1 MKVDKSIHKTQ
12 VIILA
17 NTREL
22 IRQIYS
28 VLETF
33 GKHIGVS
40 LVIGESQANI
50 ENAQILITVP
60 GFLYN
65 KLTSR
70 KVTLDFS
77 HLKMVVYDEADEL
90 LIQKDNQKFFEEF

>member
-1 MKVDKSIHKTQ
+1 
-12 VIILA
+12 
-17 NTREL
+17 
-22 IRQIYS
+22 

-33 GKHIGVS
+33 GSHIGVT

-50 ENAQILITVP
+50 DAAHILITVP

-70 KVTLDFS
+70 KVNLDFS
-77 HLKMVVYDEADEL
+77 HLKLVVYDEADEL
-90 LIQKDNQKFFEEF
+90 LI

>member
-1 MKVDKSIHKTQ
+1 
-12 VIILA
+12 
-17 NTREL
+17 
-22 IRQIYS
+22 

-33 GKHIGVS
+33 GNHIGVK
-40 LVIGESQANI
+40 LVVGESSANI
-50 ENAQILITVP
+50 DDAHILITVP

-90 LIQKDNQKFFEEF
+90 LIQKDNHKFFEEFQKHLKKIEKNP

>member
-1 MKVDKSIHKTQ
+1 M
-12 VIILA
+12 
-17 NTREL
+17 
-22 IRQIYS
+22 
-28 VLETF
+28 LETF
-33 GKHIGVS
+33 GNHIGVK
-40 LVIGESQANI
+40 LVVGESSANI
-50 ENAQILITVP
+50 DNAHILITVP

-90 LIQKDNQKFFEEF
+90 LIQKDNHKFFEEFQKHLKKIEKNP

>member
-1 MKVDKSIHKTQ
+1 M
-12 VIILA
+12 
-17 NTREL
+17 
-22 IRQIYS
+22 
-28 VLETF
+28 LETF
-33 GKHIGVS
+33 GNHIGVK
-40 LVIGESQANI
+40 LVVGESSANI
-50 ENAQILITVP
+50 DTAHILITVP

-90 LIQKDNQKFFEEF
+90 LIQKDNHKFFEEFQKHLKKIEKNP